1 MSRQGVTLMCYWN
14 GTMMSGPHGISYEGA
29 SPKPIRVG
37 YGITHNELVDR
48 IYGVTGFDKQS
59 FKLKIICRYPA
70 CREYIPVP
78 IDDDE
83 SIDIMFDVARQ
94 PGTNCL
100 ELYVEREPLCSHN
113 PINVPEPTIVDN
125 QTTDEIATDD
135 AQVDSFL
142 DPGPVDNSILV
153 LQNQHRSE
161 AIWMGEDPSVL
172 TCRQRLAA
180 MMKDW
185 QLDPRVR
192 HLIIKAG
199 FYGVHRVGILQ
210 IDWPLITALVERW
223 RQETHTFH
231 LTVGESTVTLQ
242 DVALLLGLQVNGW
255 VVTGNTDLQ
264 WEDLCEELLGLRPD
278 SSVLHG
284 SALKVSWL
292 RTHFQE
298 PPSDADDITLQR
310 YARAYILSLMGSV
323 LFADKSGAD
332 VQLMFLPFLRDLT
345 SVGQFSWGS
354 AVLAHLYRE
363 LCRASKKGANEIS
376 GPLVLLQ
383 IWAWERLDISRP
395 ERLAYKGRK
404 SIILDTKAEE
414 ERSSIVGDATI
425 GDEQL
430 PADPLGCR
438 WKAAVIRR
446 DNPHRALIFYRDLL
460 DQQTENQMVWQPYTS
475 ERLGSLPDSL
485 LRDPHVW
492 RTVAPLICFDIVEW
506 HHPERV
512 LRQFGLCQEIPVPCD
527 TETKLHIIDRRGKHH
542 YDWKAYHGQYIK
554 LWEAREESIA
564 TGKLEEQPMH
574 YHDPYMVWYRNV
586 TRRLI
591 TPLTQ
596 RSHMRFQPSS
606 GTSHLLVQSL
616 TTIHNQCAC
625 ALDSFTSDGAMK
637 SLECIQ
643 TTCVRVLQMIGETR
657 HLKGKQSV
665 ISTKPITIIPSS
677 ADDANNTENQQHE
690 ECISSSVHTAAILT
704 KAPFVR
710 GRGRGRG
717 RARGS
722 IKSQGGGYCNVQ
734 SVVVETSPRSSL
746 STHSAPEALQPDN
759 GSDRQLHMK
768 DTEVGSMIEPVD
780 LGSAETSPESEKE
793 TCVREKSPVQ
803 SFLMYKEIKRD
814 ILPSTRP
821 MHLSKGDKMA
831 QSVRLLEPEDESMH
845 LLGKEDLERTVA
857 SPKVGSKFGSCNL
870 SHEQSDHPTFP
881 KKKRKHI

>member
-14 GTMMSGPHGISYEGA
+14 GTTMSGPHGISYEGA
-29 SPKPIRVG
+29 APKPIRVG
-37 YGITHNELVDR
+37 YGITHNELIDR

-100 ELYVEREPLCSHN
+100 ELYVEKEPLCNHN

-125 QTTDEIATDD
+125 QTTDEMATDD

-192 HLIIKAG
+192 QLIIKAG
-199 FYGVHRVGILQ
+199 FYGVYRVGILQ

-231 LTVGESTVTLQ
+231 FTVGESTVTLQ
-242 DVALLLGLQVNGW
+242 DVALLLGLPVNGL

-298 PPSDADDITLQR
+298 PTSDADDVTLQR

-332 VQLMFLPFLRDLT
+332 VQLMFLPFLRDLEC
-345 SVGQFSWGS
+345 VEQFSWGS

-395 ERLAYKGRK
+395 ERLVYKGRK
-404 SIILDTKAEE
+404 SIISDTKAEK
-414 ERSSIVGDATI
+414 ERSSIAGDAI
-425 GDEQL
+425 VDNEQL

-438 WKAAVIRR
+438 
-446 DNPHRALIFYRDLL
+446 DLL
-460 DQQTENQMVWQPYTS
+460 DQQTESQMVWQPYIS
-475 ERLGSLPDSL
+475 ERLASLPDSL
-485 LRDPHVW
+485 LRDQHVW

-512 LRQFGLCQEIPVPCD
+512 LRQFGLHQEIPQPCD
-527 TETKLHIIDRRGKHH
+527 TETKLHTIDRRGKHH

-554 LWEAREESIA
+554 LWEGREKSIA
-564 TGKLEEQPMH
+564 TGKLEELPMQ

-625 ALDSFTSDGAMK
+625 ALESFTSDGAMK

-643 TTCVRVLQMIGETR
+643 TTCIRVLQMIGETR

-665 ISTKPITIIPSS
+665 ISTKPITTIPSS
-677 ADDANNTENQQHE
+677 TNDANNTENHQHG
-690 ECISSSVHTAAILT
+690 ECASPSVHTVRVLT
-704 KAPFVR
+704 KASLVRGQGRSR
-710 GRGRGRG
+710 GRGRP
-717 RARGS
+717 RGS
-722 IKSQGGGYCNVQ
+722 IKSKGGGYCKAQ
-734 SVVVETSPRSSL
+734 SVVVETSSPSFLSL
-746 STHSAPEALQPDN
+746 HSTSESLQSNN
-759 GSDRQLHMK
+759 GWDRQLHIE
-768 DTEVGSMIEPVD
+768 DTEVGTMIEPVD
-780 LGSAETSPESEKE
+780 SVSAESSPESEK
-793 TCVREKSPVQ
+793 TCVREKSPEQ
-803 SFLMYKEIKRD
+803 SCLMYKESKRD
-814 ILPSTRP
+814 VVVSPSIRP
-821 MHLSKGDKMA
+821 MHQMKGDKME
-831 QSVRLLEPEDESMH
+831 QSVPLLEQEEKSIN
-845 LLGKEDLERTVA
+845 LLGKEDIGRTVA
-857 SPKVGSKFGSCNL
+857 LPNVGSISGLCDL
-870 SHEQSDHPTFP
+870 SPAEQSGHPTFP
-881 KKKRKHI
+881 KKRKHI